1 MRLAKRRKEI
11 GLKRELGLVDAIL
24 LCTGTIFGADIYIA
38 TSFAMSELGPA
49 SLVAWILAGAVAMMM
64 AVSMAECSSM
74 FPRAGGPYL
83 YESVA
88 FGMPVACIL
97 SWAYW
102 AAEWAALATFP
113 SAIAQYVLFLF
124 PDLSFVG
131 LVVIR
136 TLFILTIMAVLYWGI
151 RATRY
156 MEDIMSMFEKT
167 ILFGFV
173 LMSLSLFDWGRF
185 EPFAP
190 HGWDRL
196 GLATVRVFWAYMGF
210 ELVTMPAEEFKDP
223 ERNIP
228 LGIVISMA
236 IITSIYVATNL
247 ALVGSV
253 GASAIAGS
261 ETPIADAALLVL
273 GPVAAVLMTIAALDS
288 MVASETG
295 TYLGITRLAFAMSR
309 DGFMPEVFSRIHEK
323 HRTPHVSI
331 IVQGLAAIV
340 ASNLFTINQLIIFS
354 SFTILLSYTATC
366 LAVVVLRFKMG
377 HVERRFKVPLNIK
390 VRGVEIPI
398 IPVVAAGLGCWIM
411 LNTPLEEVIA
421 GLAVLVLGFTVYIV
435 RHLKEGIKP
444 SLSGLEVPT
453 LKALST
459 LGRWATTEEVAAEVF
474 DTPSLEIKQ
483 LSSVAASLE
492 RLHSRYDR
500 VFKRSVGVVD
510 YWLYKPKLSPR
521 EVEVLKFME
530 EKGWSPLKLE
540 EVKEKGML
548 KAVEGLV
555 DKGVLEEEEGLLR
568 LSDEVY
574 KELLKKWF
582 SQ

>member
-1 MRLAKRRKEI
+1 LRALKRRQI
-11 GLKRELGLVDAIL
+11 GLRRELGLVDAIL

-49 SLVAWILAGAVAMMM
+49 SLIAWLLAGAVAIMM

-88 FGMPVACIL
+88 FGMPVACVL

-113 SAIAQYVLFLF
+113 SAIAQYLLFLF
-124 PDLSFVG
+124 PQLSLVG
-131 LVVIR
+131 LVVVR
-136 TLFILTIMAVLYWGI
+136 TLFIVAIMAVLYWGI

-156 MEDIMSMFEKT
+156 MEDVMSVFEKT

-173 LMSLSLFDWGRF
+173 LMALRLFDWSRF

-190 HGWDRL
+190 YGWDKL

-210 ELVTMPAEEFKDP
+210 ELVTMPAEEFKNP
-223 ERNIP
+223 ERDIP
-228 LGIVISMA
+228 LGIVASMI
-236 IITSIYVATNL
+236 IITSIYVTTNL

-253 GASAIAGS
+253 GAATIAAS
-261 ETPIADAALLVL
+261 ETPISDAALIAF
-273 GPVAAVLMTIAALDS
+273 GPLAATLMTIAALDS

-309 DGFMPEVFSRIHEK
+309 DGFMPEAFSEIHEK

-331 IVQGLAAIV
+331 IVQGAAAIV
-340 ASNLFTINQLIIFS
+340 AANLFTINQLIIFS

-366 LAVVVLRFKMG
+366 LAVVVLRFKMR

-390 VRGVEIPI
+390 VRGTEVPI
-398 IPVVAAGLGCWIM
+398 VPLLAAGLGVWIM
-411 LNTPLEEVIA
+411 SNTPVEEVLA
-421 GLAVLVLGFTVYIV
+421 GLAILALGFTVYVV
-435 RHLKEGIKP
+435 RHMKEGIKP
-444 SLSGLEVPT
+444 SLSGLEIPT
-453 LKALST
+453 LKALATLGKWST
-459 LGRWATTEEVAAEVF
+459 LEEVAAEVF
-474 DTPSLEIKQ
+474 DTFNLDIKQ

-492 RLHSRYDR
+492 RLHSRYGR
-500 VFKRSVGVVD
+500 VFKRTVGNVD
-510 YWLYKPKLSPR
+510 YWLLKPKLSFKER
-521 EVEVLKFME
+521 LVLRKMME
-530 EKGWSPLKLE
+530 GGWEPLSVD
-540 EVKEKGML
+540 EVKRLGLL
-548 KAVEGLV
+548 KQARSLMR
-555 DKGVLEEEEGLLR
+555 KGVLEEEEGLLR
-568 LSDEVY
+568 LTDEVY
-574 KELLKKWF
+574 RSLA
-582 SQ
+582 